1 MTPARR
7 SRRVWL
13 LALAFVLALA
23 WILRLPQLQLVP
35 HLTDETGEVLFAHA
49 IAFGGARPLT
59 HTDAYNGPL
68 WAYLLA
74 GTLKL
79 VGSSAM
85 LPRQFAL
92 LLGLGTVTAT
102 FALGAALARGDRRP
116 YAALV
121 AGALMATSFTHVL
134 VGSRVAWS
142 NSSTPLWTTLTVL
155 ALLSAVR
162 KQAAAGSV
170 VEVGEDP
177 GSPADSGTPADSGSP
192 TDSDSLTVDARIGG
206 PHLVL
211 AGFLGGLALHTH
223 PSVIVFLAGLAL
235 WFLLDKGRRAW
246 LRSPWPWLAV
256 IAALAAY
263 SPVIVFNLRDGFQ
276 SVREAQA
283 SVNAADGPVLAG
295 WIGGLTGALAQ
306 LGRSMVGG
314 FTLDGIAR
322 DPLSILAAS
331 FYAAAMLA
339 AAVLVARDSDLP
351 TGRRLPL
358 VVVGVA
364 LIGLPL
370 FNRNWQGFLE
380 ARYLAFT
387 LPLLYA
393 AAGALAAEWPPWEQQ
408 GWRRSALRI
417 GLIALVALPA
427 LRVLQYERS
436 ALTEALDNR
445 RLWAMTAAAEA
456 GVAAGASVFVDNDL
470 KQVTWRPG
478 GHPRRAIEYL
488 LTMEGIP
495 FTRAPL
501 EKIHHFVAA
510 DDRPLVLFLAGA
522 TADALGTDGDTLTP
536 ANVTPR
542 PGEGAWGMYLR
553 R

>member
-7 SRRVWL
+7 SRKVWL

-49 IAFGGARPLT
+49 IAFTGARPLT

-74 GTLKL
+74 GALKL
-79 VGSSAM
+79 AGSSAM

-92 LLGLGTVTAT
+92 LLGLGTVAAT
-102 FALGAALARGDRRP
+102 FGLGAALARADRRP

-155 ALLSAVR
+155 VLLAAVR
-162 KQAAAGSV
+162 KWEAASV
-170 VEVGEDP
+170 
-177 GSPADSGTPADSGSP
+177 DSGS
-192 TDSDSLTVDARIGG
+192 LTSDARAGG
-206 PHLVL
+206 PRLLL

-235 WFLLDKGRRAW
+235 WFLLDRGRRAW
-246 LRSPWPWLAV
+246 LRTPWPWLAV
-256 IAALAAY
+256 LAALIAY

-283 SVNAADGPVLAG
+283 SVNAADGPALAG
-295 WIGGLTGALAQ
+295 WIGGLAGALAQ

-322 DPLSILAAS
+322 DPLSILMAS
-331 FYAAAMLA
+331 FYAAAMLG
-339 AAVLVARDSDLP
+339 AAVLVARDRDLP
-351 TGRRLPL
+351 VGRRLPL

-364 LIGLPL
+364 LLGLPL

-380 ARYLAFT
+380 ARYLAYT

-393 AAGALAAEWPPWEQQ
+393 TAGAIAAEWPPWEQR
-408 GWRRSALRI
+408 GWRRSAVRI
-417 GLIALVALPA
+417 GLIAFVLLPA

-436 ALTEALDNR
+436 ALAEALDNR
-445 RLWAMTAAAEA
+445 RLWAMVAAADA

-470 KQVTWRPG
+470 RDVAWRPG

-510 DDRPLVLFLAGA
+510 DDKPLVLFLAGA
-522 TADALGTDGDTLTP
+522 TADALGTEGSLTP

-542 PGEGAWGMYLR
+542 PGEGAWGMYVR